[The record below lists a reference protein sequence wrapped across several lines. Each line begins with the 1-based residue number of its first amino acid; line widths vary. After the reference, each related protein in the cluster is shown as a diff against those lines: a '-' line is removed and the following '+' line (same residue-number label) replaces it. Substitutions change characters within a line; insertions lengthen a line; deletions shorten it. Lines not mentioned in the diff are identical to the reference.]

1 LKEGE
6 FLKSV
11 VTNRQI
17 FFILFLLITGYSSI
31 SIPKDAIKA
40 AGTGAWLTILL
51 LTILFAIAA
60 FFISSLNKKFEGKTI
75 FEYSPLI
82 VGKPIA
88 YVINIFYTSY
98 FLFVLILIC
107 RSVSEFIKVTFMPLT
122 PIWAML
128 FIIVAVCFYISY
140 KGITNVGRLC
150 EIYGLLVIV
159 VAFPTIIA
167 MFFLGDINYILP
179 FFDIS
184 QVKEYVFGTK
194 DLIVAFLGIEV
205 LLIIPFGKVNN
216 KKGVLYSVLAVL
228 SIGLLYI
235 LLAEAS
241 TMILGINDILNYDN
255 SLVEALR
262 SVPLPS
268 ALILERADLLFL
280 VVGIMG
286 IIACISIL
294 FFTTVEYTTKFI
306 KLNRNLLYISIGIIT
321 YVVGNFFLNSEI
333 TAFLFKTVLP
343 IWGIFTTF
351 FIPISLFIIAK
362 EKKL

>member
-255 SLVEALR
+255 SLVEGLR
-262 SVPLPS
+262 ETSLPNTF
-268 ALILERADLLFL
+268 LLERVDHLFL
-280 VVGIMG
+280 TVGMMG
-286 IIACISIL
+286 IISGLSIL
-294 FFTTVEYTTKFI
+294 FYTTVEYATKLIRVNKNILF
-306 KLNRNLLYISIGIIT
+306 LSIGITT
-321 YVVGNFFLNSEI
+321 YIVSNFFIDGELA
-333 TAFLFKTVLP
+333 TFLFDTVVP
-343 IWGIFTTF
+343 ICGIFTAF
-351 FIPISLFIIAK
+351 IIPITLFLIAK
-362 EKKL
+362 VKKI